1 MDVRCTSTGKVFYQ
15 IDTQIAALLIEALPT
30 VFEKLASPPPEKK
43 IGSLKFNFDRTL
55 TTGEPRITYRCDA
68 CGQGGTLINWYS
80 SGRPVEEG
88 RRSVHISAA
97 RCAEEAA
104 RAFFFWHC
112 GKKEVI
118 PEALIEQFR
127 KAFEG

>member
-30 VFEKLASPPPEKK
+30 VFEKLAPPPPEKK
-43 IGSLKFNFDRTL
+43 IGSLKFNFDRAL
-55 TTGEPRITYRCDA
+55 TSGEPCVRYRCDA
-68 CGQGGTLINWYS
+68 CGQGGVLINPHL
-80 SGRPVEEG
+80 SGRSAQEG
-88 RRSVHISAA
+88 KRRVHVHAA
-97 RCAEEAA
+97 QCAEEAA